1 MKTKY
6 TRPTAEVVLIAGGP
20 TFLAASPEESSGLQA
35 TFKGY
40 DADTRSGGGF
50 SQDE

>member
-6 TRPTAEVVLIAGGP
+6 TKPTAEVVLIAGGP
-20 TFLAASPEESSGLQA
+20 TFLTGSPEESSGVKA
-35 TFKGY
+35 TISGY
-40 DADTRSGGGF
+40 DADTSGGGF